1 VALRVTGAA
10 PGAIVVKVFARRTT
24 TAGAP
29 TSKIMSAVTAAFEG
43 AAAVRTIAF
52 GVGGVSGA
60 VYVIEVTVL

>member
-1 VALRVTGAA
+1 
-10 PGAIVVKVFARRTT
+10 
-24 TAGAP
+24 
-29 TSKIMSAVTAAFEG
+29 MSAVTAAFEG